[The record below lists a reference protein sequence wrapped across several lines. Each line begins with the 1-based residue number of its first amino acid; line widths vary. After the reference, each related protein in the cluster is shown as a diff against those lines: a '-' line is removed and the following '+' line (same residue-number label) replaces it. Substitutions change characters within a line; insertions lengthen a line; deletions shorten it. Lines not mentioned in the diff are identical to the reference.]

1 MFFVH
6 CVLCS
11 PLATLCGN
19 HLIFNGKGCS
29 QASFLTCVALWS
41 SIGCVHFFVCSFASR
56 LLVPF
61 SFFSALLTVS
71 SPPLHAQHVSTL
83 PLGQHGF
90 FPVHSHRHWFFPDH
104 SVPCSSRSIPT
115 VSSNT
120 RSRAVRTTRVQSH
133 TSRLSQR
140 SSTVVVVVVQLRGIL
155 QSNKCRRSASPTHCW
170 RRRHRALSPTWQ
182 S

>member
-29 QASFLTCVALWS
+29 QAPFLTCVALWS

-71 SPPLHAQHVSTL
+71 SPPLHAQHLSAL
-83 PLGQHGF
+83 PLEQHGF
-90 FPVHSHRHWFFPDH
+90 FPAHSHRHWFFPDTQCAVLFPH
-104 SVPCSSRSIPT
+104 YPHGVQQYPLPSCSHDPCPIPHFLSVT
-115 VSSNT
+115 
-120 RSRAVRTTRVQSH
+120 A
-133 TSRLSQR
+133 
-140 SSTVVVVVVQLRGIL
+140 
-155 QSNKCRRSASPTHCW
+155 
-170 RRRHRALSPTWQ
+170 
-182 S
+182 